1 MRSIRYV
8 AAAVAILLLAPVAG
22 AAPFVSV
29 RGQQFIDPEGRQ
41 VMMHG
46 ASLINKSRADNYQ
59 PKVTDVDFAQMRGW
73 GWNCIRLGILWDGL
87 EPQIGAFDEEYLK
100 KLDGL
105 IARAKAHDLY
115 VFLDMHQDLYSYK
128 YSDGAP
134 EWATLIDDQV
144 HPAVTGAV
152 WDDAYL
158 TSPAIQRAFDNFWAN
173 KACSDGVGVQDHFAA
188 AWKKVAERYKDE
200 PAVIGYDLFNEPN
213 VGNGNLQAMAAILEA
228 AAQAISEKDAPA
240 AALTPVDVLTQW
252 MTEEGRAKLM
262 RRLGEM
268 DIYNKILDAGG
279 PAYSAFERTQLVPM
293 FQRVRDAIRTVD
305 THHSIF
311 LETSM
316 SANMGIPSGVAPV
329 VDAAGRPDALQVFA
343 PHAYDIV
350 VDTKDL
356 ALASDER
363 LELIYRRHAEMGKK
377 MNMPVLI
384 GEWGAFGGGNPDIL
398 PTARFN
404 ISMVEK
410 YLLNETYWD
419 YGGNMEHSACFEVF
433 QRPIPIR
440 INGLLLNYKTD
451 FAKGKFTCTWKED
464 PEVKAPTKI
473 YLPKRLFASPDAVQI
488 SPPGGGFTVE
498 SVPGDAGNVY
508 AVVAAAGQAVARTLT
523 VN

>member
-1 MRSIRYV
+1 MRSIGYVLAV
-8 AAAVAILLLAPVAG
+8 AAAVLLAPIAG
-22 AAPFVSV
+22 GSTFVSV

-41 VMMHG
+41 ILMHG
-46 ASLINKSRADNYQ
+46 ASVINKSRADNYQ
-59 PKVTDVDFAQMRGW
+59 PRVTGMDFAQMRVW

-87 EPQIGAFDEEYLK
+87 EPRIGEFDEEYLK

-105 IARAKAHDLY
+105 IAQAKAHDLY

-134 EWATLIDDQV
+134 EWATLIDDQL

-173 KACSDGVGVQDHFAA
+173 KACSDGIGVQDHFAA
-188 AWKKVAERYKDE
+188 AWKKVAERYKNE

-213 VGNGNLQAMAAILEA
+213 IGSGNLQAMEAILSA
-228 AAQAISEKDAPA
+228 AAQALSEKDAPA
-240 AALTPVDVLTQW
+240 AALSPIDVLTQW
-252 MTEEGRAKLM
+252 MTEEGRGKLM

-268 DIYNKILDAGG
+268 DIYNKVLEAGG
-279 PAYSAFERTQLVPM
+279 PVYSAFERTQMVPM
-293 FQRVRDAIRTVD
+293 FQRVRNAIRTVD
-305 THHSIF
+305 ANHSIF

-316 SANMGIPSGVAPV
+316 SANMGIPTGVAPV
-329 VDAAGRPDALQVFA
+329 MDAAGKPDALQVFA

-350 VDTKDL
+350 VDTRDL
-356 ALASDER
+356 ALASDAR
-363 LELIYRRHAEMGKK
+363 LELIYRRHAETGKR

-384 GEWGAFGGGNPDIL
+384 GEWGAFGGGSPEIL

-404 ISMVEK
+404 VAMVEK

-419 YGGNMEHSACFEVF
+419 YGGNMERSACFEVF
-433 QRPIPIR
+433 QRPIPLR
-440 INGLLLNYKTD
+440 INGLLMAYKTD
-451 FAKGKFTCTWKED
+451 FAKGEFTCTWNED

-473 YLPKRLFASPDAVQI
+473 YLPKRIFSSRDAVQI
-488 SPPGGGFTVE
+488 SPPGKGFAVE
-498 SVPGDAGNVY
+498 PVPGDAGNVY
-508 AVVAAAGQAVARTLT
+508 VVVAPVGPAVERTLT